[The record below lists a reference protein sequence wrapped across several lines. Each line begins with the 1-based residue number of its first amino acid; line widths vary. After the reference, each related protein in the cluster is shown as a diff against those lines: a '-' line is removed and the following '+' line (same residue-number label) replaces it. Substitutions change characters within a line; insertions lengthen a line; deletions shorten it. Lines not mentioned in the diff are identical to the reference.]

1 VTSPQT
7 ISQRLALTGMGGLA
21 VLTGTQWLRE
31 QVRDPAP
38 AVGFALGVMPNL
50 AAAFA
55 MPLVLASFFP
65 GIARVPITGR
75 SRHSFTRLLGFTLL
89 GLGAWEFI
97 QTRSEQFV
105 FDLNDLVATVLGS
118 LFAYG
123 AFAWHARGVRLDD
136 DAGRYHGE
144 PLP

>member
-1 VTSPQT
+1 VTPPRT

-21 VLTGTQWLRE
+21 ALTGTQWLRE
-31 QVRDPAP
+31 HVRDPAP
-38 AVGFALGVMPNL
+38 AAGFALGVMPNL

-65 GIARVPITGR
+65 SISGTPITVR
-75 SRHSFTRLLGFTLL
+75 SRRTYTWILAFTLT
-89 GLGAWEFI
+89 GLCGWEFV
-97 QTRSEQFV
+97 QTRSERFV

-136 DAGRYHGE
+136 DAGWYRGD
-144 PLP
+144 PVP

>member
-1 VTSPQT
+1 MTSPQT

-21 VLTGTQWLRE
+21 ALTGTQWLRE
-31 QVRDPAP
+31 HVRDPAP
-38 AVGFALGVMPNL
+38 AMGFALGVMPNL

-65 GIARVPITGR
+65 SIARVPITTR
-75 SRHSFTRLLGFTLL
+75 ARRWYVRLLGFTLL
-89 GLGAWEFI
+89 GLCGWEVV

-105 FDLNDLVATVLGS
+105 FDVKDLVATACGS

-123 AFAWHARGVRLDD
+123 AFGWHARVVRRAD
-136 DAGRYHGE
+136 DAGQHDGA
-144 PLP
+144 PVP